1 MSCNVRRC
9 GLWAAI
15 HGLVRTSPAL
25 LAAGSTFEG
34 TALVSP
40 VSGGVTAGVAAG
52 GGTVAA
58 APAGVYV
65 AVNGGGIAGADG
77 AVGGRPDCTAPTG
90 AGSGAAVALAG
101 GVAGGEAPLAPLT
114 SCDC

>member
-25 LAAGSTFEG
+25 LAAGSTIEG
-34 TALVSP
+34 TAMDSP
-40 VSGGVTAGVAAG
+40 VSGGVTAGAAAG

-58 APAGVYV
+58 APAGVSV
-65 AVNGGGIAGADG
+65 AVFGDDIAGAEG
-77 AVGGRPDCTAPTG
+77 AVGE
-90 AGSGAAVALAG
+90 V
-101 GVAGGEAPLAPLT
+101 PLAPLT
-114 SCDC
+114 SCDCSGGGRRRKAALAGT